1 MRTLAGSA
9 LPPARR
15 RFYTDQT
22 DCRMDIIFIDELRV
36 STLIGIYPREKAM
49 PQTVEMS
56 LQIGTVTTGAGAT
69 DDIGDT
75 IDYAKVVE
83 RLRSELAAQHFNLLE
98 KLAEYVARL
107 LLEDFGATWVRVSIA
122 KLGMMPGVRRVGV
135 VIERG
140 ERG

>member
-1 MRTLAGSA
+1 
-9 LPPARR
+9 
-15 RFYTDQT
+15 
-22 DCRMDIIFIDELRV
+22 MDIIFIDELRV

-56 LQIGTVTTGAGAT
+56 LQIGTLTTSAGAS
-69 DDIGDT
+69 DDISDT

-83 RLRSELAAQHFNLLE
+83 RLRAELATQHFNLLE

-140 ERG
+140 ERGKST